1 VLDALDR
8 WPGVI
13 GLTLGVIDYDPTMSH
28 PTGVRLMPKTQLLTG
43 LSQTFATLPEHLGFM
58 SALVVDRVKWMA
70 IATDESVREFE
81 NYYVQYYI
89 TGRIIGPDGHWGVV
103 QEPCVGFRTGNDQLA
118 TKFGWLQR
126 MKIDVIAY
134 EQIAHSILAED
145 KAALRVMRERIFNA
159 HVLARVRHAKMQQG
173 RTPSLP
179 TAALFLFGHY
189 KDLPSFW
196 TKAIP
201 TLLVPNWSVR
211 MARHY
216 YKKFARSSG
225 SARARDLSAR

>member
-1 VLDALDR
+1 
-8 WPGVI
+8 
-13 GLTLGVIDYDPTMSH
+13 
-28 PTGVRLMPKTQLLTG
+28 MPKTQTLTG
-43 LSQTFATLPEHLGFM
+43 LSQTFATLAEHLGFM

-70 IATDESVREFE
+70 IATDDSVREFE

-89 TGRIIGPDGHWGVV
+89 TGRILGADGRWGVI

-118 TKFGWLQR
+118 TKVGWLQR

-134 EQIAHSILAED
+134 EQIAHGLLTND
-145 KAALRVMRERIFNA
+145 PAALRVMRERIFNA
-159 HVLARVRHAKMQQG
+159 HIMARVRHAKMQRG
-173 RTPSLP
+173 GTPSLP
-179 TAALFLFGHY
+179 QAAMFLFGHY

-196 TKAIP
+196 TKAVP

-211 MARHY
+211 TARHY

-225 SARARDLSAR
+225 SARARDLSAP